1 MNKEELITKKIDSL
15 KCKGQYDTDIKDSIN
30 KMFLHFNKLKHKV
43 LNGNYKVKNHLYSLI
58 HSSVNTA
65 VLKQYKCL
73 GYGDIKNK
81 YEELEKLLIKK
92 NADYGNSFDKT
103 LDEFGINTGLVRIAD
118 KINRIAN
125 LKDKD
130 EDHIQAEE
138 KLEETILDIAGYSVL
153 FSIYLENNHK
163 EAE

>member
-1 MNKEELITKKIDSL
+1 MIHRIILNLI
-15 KCKGQYDTDIKDSIN
+15 N
-30 KMFLHFNKLKHKV
+30 EMFLHFNKLKHKL

-73 GYGDIKNK
+73 GYEDIKNK

-92 NADYGNSFDKT
+92 NADYGNSFDKM
-103 LDEFGINTGLVRIAD
+103 LNEFGINTGLVRIAD